1 MLLLLW
7 HEICNRITLLLLW
20 HVQICNCV
28 LTRRMLVHRKHRVL
42 TGRDHPRNV
51 LELLL
56 VGNEAAVACLVVDDG
71 LLLSMM
77 MEMMLLLLLLL
88 LLLLQ
93 LRLWR
98 RVVRKHDLLNNLL
111 SLRLVVPVGTVGTRR
126 NHPRSNL

>member
-1 MLLLLW
+1 M
-7 HEICNRITLLLLW
+7 
-20 HVQICNCV
+20 
-28 LTRRMLVHRKHRVL
+28 HRKHRVL

-77 MEMMLLLLLLL
+77 MEMMLLLM
-88 LLLLQ
+88 LLLQ